1 MDHRGGAGRADR
13 GRSALTAV
21 RERGDVEARL
31 LARQVPP
38 DARVVAL
45 VFPPHA
51 PERAARA
58 ADAVAAGVARRRE
71 HTLLASCEPPGGAL
85 DALLGAADSAGFGAA
100 LRGDARLTDVAVR
113 REDRPYVYLPAG
125 RHPPDPSELVADAA
139 FRAFVARARD
149 RGGSLLLFVP
159 EELISLP
166 ELAELLDGYVAL
178 GPVQMVPGAPV
189 PALARL
195 AFEPEEP
202 EGGEAV
208 EEREADDPGEEAAA
222 PRRSAERDPALA
234 EGPAE
239 TTAYLDPQ
247 PPAPQEQTAP
257 ETAGAAP
264 DPGRAESVGPDT
276 GSPPSDEETSVAA
289 PSGLVPPAPEAT
301 EPGASGQQPAGQD
314 AERPGTM
321 AAGRRR
327 GAWSRHRER
336 ARVPVVRV
344 ALGALVIAL
353 LVGGWWVFAREAASP
368 TSSGGEAAGEPV
380 LEEPSP
386 AEARSLLAAVDAA
399 PELPYSVLI
408 ASYAAAEDARDRLA
422 SLRRS
427 GEGLYFVAPT
437 PVRGAIYHR
446 VFAGARA
453 EPETGRTLMDELV
466 EAGRK
471 ESASGWDVRPAGLA
485 YRLGVYRTEE
495 AATEASRRLEE
506 AGVPVYV
513 LPAGSEGNRAWQVYA
528 GAYESDAAA
537 RPMAAVLERAGRRAE
552 LVMRRGEAR

>member
-45 VFPPHA
+45 VFPLQA
-51 PERAARA
+51 AGRAARA

-85 DALLGAADSAGFGAA
+85 DALLGAADSSGFGAA

-125 RHPPDPSELVADAA
+125 RHPFDPSELVADPA
-139 FRAFVARARD
+139 FRAFVGRARD
-149 RGGSLLLFVP
+149 RGGSLLLFVS

-178 GPVQMVPGAPV
+178 GQVQTVPGGPV

-202 EGGEAV
+202 EAAEEPEAG
-208 EEREADDPGEEAAA
+208 DPGEEAAA
-222 PRRSAERDPALA
+222 PRRHAERDPALA
-234 EGPAE
+234 EGPTAE
-239 TTAYLDPQ
+239 TTAYVGPE
-247 PPAPQEQTAP
+247 PPAPAEEQTAP
-257 ETAGAAP
+257 ATSGSAP
-264 DPGRAESVGPDT
+264 DGGLAESVGPDPDFLA
-276 GSPPSDEETSVAA
+276 SYEDTSATA
-289 PSGLVPPAPEAT
+289 PSAPVHSAPAAT
-301 EPGASGQQPAGQD
+301 EPGASEQEPAGRG
-314 AERPGTM
+314 AEPPGTK

-327 GAWSRHRER
+327 GGWSRHRER
-336 ARVPVVRV
+336 VRVPVVRV
-344 ALGALVIAL
+344 VVGALVIAL

-368 TSSGGEAAGEPV
+368 TASGGEAAGEPM

-408 ASYAAAEDARDRLA
+408 ASYAADEDARDRLA

-446 VFAGARA
+446 VFAGART
-453 EPETGRTLMDELV
+453 EPEAGRTLMDELV

-485 YRLGVYRTEE
+485 YRLGVYRTEA

-528 GAYESDAAA
+528 GAYESEAAA